1 MSCSRLRIPVVFRAW
16 VFSPVVLPV
25 CRAWASCGHACPSLP
40 PLPPPRRKSPPPQ
53 AQTLPQLPRL
63 RSLHP
68 LIRAPPSPR
77 RREAPLQVQ
86 APRQNR
92 YRAAQ
97 QFLLARTPLPPLRPR
112 PVRQRRLPVFP
123 CNRRRRLARPYGL
136 RQAQGLLLH
145 LSRPPRALDRRLPC
159 APRRYPART
168 ENSNVVGLRLYRCL
182 SLS

>member
-25 CRAWASCGHACPSLP
+25 CRAWASCGHACPTLP
-40 PLPPPRRKSPPPQ
+40 P
-53 AQTLPQLPRL
+53 LPRL

-112 PVRQRRLPVFP
+112 PVLQRRLPVFP
-123 CNRRRRLARPYGL
+123 CNRLRRLARPYGL